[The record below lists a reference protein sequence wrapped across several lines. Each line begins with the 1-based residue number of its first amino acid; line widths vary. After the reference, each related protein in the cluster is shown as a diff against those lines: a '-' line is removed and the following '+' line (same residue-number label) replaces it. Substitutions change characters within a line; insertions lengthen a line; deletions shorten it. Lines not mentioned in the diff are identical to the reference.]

1 MAQYDFNFAP
11 AKVPDKAL
19 DWRTYT
25 QEPYL
30 LDEATARALAERVGQ
45 EEVFLS
51 ASFQVNV
58 RACRPKEEWPLMFHA
73 SIKRRDR
80 EVLIDRS
87 AFQLIK
93 NEIFGE
99 RFEGMELYPSR
110 DRVLDQANQ
119 YHLWVP
125 AEEGAWL
132 DVGRPAADP
141 VQISMGE
148 WIVRMQGLRA
158 EKASRCPVAFRV
170 DGRRRDDR
178 KARATDWRLL
188 QEMKERVFGVGAE
201 GVMVFPSSDRGQK
214 GRMEHAVWVLKSG
227 FRFPFGFEAGGG
239 GNAEEAHCLGAEQ
252 RPHAVSMV
260 AHADA

>member
-1 MAQYDFNFAP
+1 MELYDFSFVP

-19 DWRTYT
+19 NWRTYT

-45 EEVFLS
+45 EQVFVS

-58 RACRPKEEWPLMFHA
+58 RACKPKQEWPLMFHA

-80 EVLIDRS
+80 EVIIDRS
-87 AFQLIK
+87 PFQQIK
-93 NEIFGE
+93 KELFGE
-99 RFEGMELYPSR
+99 RFEGLELYPSR
-110 DRVLDQANQ
+110 NRVLDQANQ

-132 DVGRPAADP
+132 DIGRPAAEP
-141 VQISMGE
+141 VEISMGE
-148 WIVRMQGLRA
+148 WVVRMQGLNEA
-158 EKASRCPVAFRV
+158 KDSVCPVAFRI

-178 KARATDWRLL
+178 KHRATDWRLL
-188 QEMKERVFGVGAE
+188 QEMKERVFGEGAE

-214 GRMEHAVWVLKSG
+214 GRMEQAVWVLKSG
-227 FRFPFGFEAGGG
+227 FGFPFGFEAGGVAS
-239 GNAEEAHCLGAEQ
+239 AEEAQRLGAKQ
-252 RPHAVSMV
+252 RPHEVSMV
-260 AHADA
+260 AHAEA

>member
-1 MAQYDFNFAP
+1 MAQYDFNFVP

-45 EEVFLS
+45 EEVFVS

-80 EVLIDRS
+80 EVLTDRS
-87 AFQLIK
+87 AFQQIK
-93 NEIFGE
+93 NELFGE
-99 RFEGMELYPSR
+99 RFEAMELYPSR

-125 AEEGAWL
+125 AEEGPWL
-132 DVGRPAADP
+132 DVG
-141 VQISMGE
+141 
-148 WIVRMQGLRA
+148 GLWRIRSRFRW
-158 EKASRCPVAFRV
+158 ASGSCGCRGCV
-170 DGRRRDDR
+170 RRRPVGVRWPSGSMAGVATTARRGPRTGGCSR
-178 KARATDWRLL
+178 K
-188 QEMKERVFGVGAE
+188 
-201 GVMVFPSSDRGQK
+201 
-214 GRMEHAVWVLKSG
+214 
-227 FRFPFGFEAGGG
+227 
-239 GNAEEAHCLGAEQ
+239 
-252 RPHAVSMV
+252 
-260 AHADA
+260 